1 MIALSRRLVRLRPVD
16 QPSHSA
22 GARRILLNS
31 GFRLFA
37 DVGSKLASLV
47 LVIVMAREL
56 GAAPLGAFTLALS
69 LGALLA
75 TFGRLG
81 QQSVLTRAVAR
92 DRAQVHDYFS
102 NTVALQLV
110 FALPAVGL
118 AIVFAPLFGLDS
130 ELRLLV
136 GVMALAAFLEA
147 VVATCF
153 SVYQAYE
160 RLGFIPVVLIAQRWL
175 TAGAGTIAILLGA
188 DVELIGV
195 LYLGGVLVAIALA
208 WRLLRRHVVSVRWSV
223 DPRRWLPLLRAAL
236 PIGLAGVFNTVL
248 FRINIAM
255 LAGYA
260 STTVVGYYGAVY
272 RAFESS
278 LFLSWSIAAAV
289 YPVFARLGSHT
300 EPTVQ
305 LVFDRSLKM
314 AAAFSFPVAAGAMVL
329 AEPVVTLI
337 YGEGF
342 APAAG
347 ALVLLGPAFALYPIG
362 YLGSQLLVA
371 RDRQRVL
378 APTYAVIAVVNI
390 GLNLVLIPA
399 LSLEGAA
406 LSTSISQLLVAV
418 ALGAFAV
425 RTAGGIDPAR
435 ILTGPVIATLVASGA
450 MVLLRDHVLVAVGV
464 ATLAYLITLYL
475 VERRAYPDDVA
486 VLSDVVRPRRASG
499 DLASL

>member
-1 MIALSRRLVRLRPVD
+1 VD
-16 QPSHSA
+16 QPAASA
-22 GARRILLNS
+22 GARRILVNS

-47 LVIVMAREL
+47 LVVVMAREL

-81 QQSVLTRAVAR
+81 QQRVRTRALVR
-92 DRAQVHDYFS
+92 DRSLVHDYFS
-102 NTVALQLV
+102 NTVALQVV

-118 AIVFAPLFGLDS
+118 AIVFAPIFGLGP

-153 SVYQAYE
+153 AVYQAYE

-175 TAGAGTIAILLGA
+175 TAGAGTLAILLGA
-188 DVELIGV
+188 DVELVGI

-208 WRLLRRHVVSVRWSV
+208 WRLLLRHVVKVSWSV

-236 PIGLAGVFNTVL
+236 PIGLAGVFNTLL

-255 LAGYA
+255 LAAYA
-260 STTVVGYYGAVY
+260 SATVVGYYGAVY

-289 YPVFARLGSHT
+289 YPVFARLSLTT
-300 EPTVQ
+300 EPSIRM
-305 LVFDRSLKM
+305 VFDRSLKL
-314 AAAFSFPVAAGAMVL
+314 AAALSLPIAAGAMVL
-329 AEPVVTLI
+329 AEPVVTLV
-337 YGEGF
+337 YGDPF
-342 APAAG
+342 APAAT

-362 YLGSQLLVA
+362 YLASQMLVA

-378 APTYAVIAVVNI
+378 APTYAVIVVVNI

-406 LSTSISQLLVAV
+406 LSTSITQLLVAG
-418 ALGAFAV
+418 ALGAFAL
-425 RTAGGIDPAR
+425 REAGGIDPAR
-435 ILTGPVIATLVASGA
+435 ILIGPVTATVAATGA
-450 MVLLRDHVLVAVGV
+450 MLLLRDHLPLAVG
-464 ATLAYLITLYL
+464 AAALAYPLTLYL
-475 VERRAYPDDVA
+475 VERRAYPDDLA
-486 VLSDVVRPRRASG
+486 VLSDAMRARRSSG
-499 DLASL
+499 VTPP